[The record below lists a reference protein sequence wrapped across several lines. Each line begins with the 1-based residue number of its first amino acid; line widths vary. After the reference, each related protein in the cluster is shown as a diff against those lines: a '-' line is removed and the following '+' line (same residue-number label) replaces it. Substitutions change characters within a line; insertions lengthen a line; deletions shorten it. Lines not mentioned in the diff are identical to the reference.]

1 MMYWDYAA
9 AAPPLAEVG
18 DTMAQVMHAHFANPS
33 ALHRPGREAA
43 RLVGKAREVCAAAL
57 GAAPEEI
64 HFTSGATES
73 NNWAIKGA
81 AMQYASRG
89 RHLVTTEIEHPSVY
103 ESFLQLRQAGWEVTF
118 VPPGPDGIVDP
129 ARIEAAVRKDTVLV
143 SVMHVN
149 NETGAVQ
156 PLQEIGFRVKRAN
169 RLTLLHVDGVQGFGR
184 VAGLPADW
192 QADLYSLSAHKLG
205 GPRGAGLLVIRKGIT
220 LMPLLAGGGQEQGG
234 RAGTENVA
242 ALVAAAKAVRIS
254 AEKREETAAR
264 TGAVRSTLIHFLKGI
279 PEFSV
284 TSPLHGAPHIVH
296 FTYPGMKG
304 EVMARALEER
314 GMIVGT
320 RSSCSSRAADPSR
333 VLLSMGMDAR
343 QAQGAVRISFGA
355 AHTTE
360 DAEALSQALL
370 GALQDIKIAEGG
382 IDR

>member
-9 AAPPLAEVG
+9 AAPPLAETG
-18 DTMAQVMHAHFANPS
+18 DTMTQVMNAHFANPS

-43 RLVGKAREVCAAAL
+43 RLVGRAREVCAAAL
-57 GAAPEEI
+57 GVTPDEV

-81 AMQYASRG
+81 ALQYASRG

-103 ESFLQLRQAGWEVTF
+103 ESFLQLRQAGWEVTI

-129 ARIEAAVRKDTVLV
+129 ARIEAAVRKETVLV

-156 PLQEIGFRVKRAN
+156 PLEEIGARIKRAN
-169 RLTLLHVDGVQGFGR
+169 RLTLFHVDGVQGFGR

-192 QADLYSLSAHKLG
+192 QADLYSLSTHKLG
-205 GPRGAGLLVIRKGIT
+205 GPRGAGLLVVRKGIM
-220 LMPLLAGGGQEQGG
+220 LVPLLAGGGQEQGG

-254 AEKREETAAR
+254 AEQQKETAAR
-264 TGAVRSTLIHFLKGI
+264 TGAVRSRLLDFLKGV

-284 TSPLHGAPHIVH
+284 TSPPGGAPHIVH

-333 VLLSMGMDAR
+333 VLLAMGMDAR

-355 AHTTE
+355 AHTAE

-370 GALQDIKIAEGG
+370 GALQDIKLAKGG
-382 IDR
+382 TDR